1 MSGGALT
8 GLHYADARRLRG
20 VFPHMTAV
28 DRVAVIMTAV
38 TAFIHL
44 LCSPYYDF
52 FGDELYFIVCGQHP
66 AFGYADQP
74 PLVPLLSA
82 GLYAIDPQTWFVRL
96 PAVAAAAGLVWL
108 TIALVRLLG
117 GGNPA
122 AWLAG
127 LAAAGAPMLA
137 GLSAVLSTSTFEP
150 LAWTAFAYL
159 VARAV
164 YRGEM
169 RALLW
174 AGIVA
179 GLSLETKYGIVLWLA
194 ALALGLLLTRERR
207 SFLCP
212 PFWAGLLIACV
223 LAAPSLI
230 WQAQHGMPFLDL
242 VKASRSK
249 NIVLSPFDYAGR
261 LAFGMNIVLL
271 PVWIA
276 GATAPFLTSRLSQ
289 ARFLAIGFV
298 AVLLANFWLHGK
310 DYYPAGAF
318 PAAFAIGSVALE
330 RIFVTAK
337 LQSAYL
343 ALGLISAAI
352 SLPLVLP
359 LLPPAGLLAYEA
371 RLHIAPP
378 RQFWFEQR
386 TDLPLTFGFQF
397 GWHGFVAQVAQAFDA
412 IPPAERTGTAILV
425 DDYAEAAAID
435 LYGRAYGLPA
445 ALSGHNQY
453 FFWALRGQTP
463 QNVLYVHGSEAWDDS
478 ATRPAGASCAA
489 TLFLGRTRSRFAPAF
504 EIGKR
509 MTLCVGMRP
518 DLATLWPSLGFMY

>member
-1 MSGGALT
+1 LT
-8 GLHYADARRLRG
+8 SAKYAAARQLRG
-20 VFPHMTAV
+20 VFTRVLEA
-28 DRVAVIMTAV
+28 DRVAVILTTLTAL
-38 TAFIHL
+38 IHL
-44 LCSPYYDF
+44 ICAPYYDF

-96 PAVAAAAGLVWL
+96 PAVASAAGLVWL

-137 GLSAVLSTSTFEP
+137 GLTAVLSTSTFEP
-150 LAWTAFAYL
+150 LAWTAFASL

-169 RALLW
+169 GALLW

-179 GLSLETKYGIVLWLA
+179 GLSLEAKYGIVLWLA
-194 ALALGLLLTRERR
+194 ALAIGLLLTPERR
-207 SFLCP
+207 SFLCR
-212 PFWAGLLIACV
+212 PFWAGLVIAGV

-230 WQAQHGMPFLDL
+230 WQAQHGMPILDL

-261 LAFGMNIVLL
+261 LAFGMNIVSL
-271 PVWIA
+271 PVWIV
-276 GATAPFLTSRLSQ
+276 GTTAPFLTSRLSQ

-310 DYYPAGAF
+310 DYYAAGAF

-330 RIFVTAK
+330 RIFVTVK
-337 LQSAYL
+337 IQSGYL
-343 ALGLISAAI
+343 ALVLLSAAI

-371 RLHIAPP
+371 RMHIAPP

-397 GWHGFVAQVAQAFDA
+397 GWRGFVAQVAKAYHV
-412 IPPAERTGTAILV
+412 IPPAERTRTAILV

-445 ALSGHNQY
+445 ALSGHNEY
-453 FFWALRGQTP
+453 SLWALRGQTP
-463 QNVLYVHGSEAWDDS
+463 TNILYVHGSDAWTDS
-478 ATRPAGASCAA
+478 ATRPAGATCAA
-489 TLFLGRTRSRFAPAF
+489 SRSLGMTHSQFAPAF
-504 EIGKR
+504 ETGKR

-518 DLATLWPSLGFMY
+518 DLASLWPSLRFMY